1 MYMMQEREEI
11 FPVAVSL
18 ATIVFTLELPQHR
31 DVTAEKM
38 GKKCRRSCYSSA
50 ALRCTT
56 GGSWGAVGQRVFTYT
71 QHRRSSGPVP
81 SNAKVLEMYF
91 VLVVRCSGCLLPHNG
106 CSDHR
111 VQEAD
116 LGKKRLDYA

>member
-1 MYMMQEREEI
+1 MMQEREEI

-50 ALRCTT
+50 AVYYWRELGSCGSACVYLHSAPAVLRSRAKQCKSP
-56 GGSWGAVGQRVFTYT
+56 GNVLCVGGAVQWL
-71 QHRRSSGPVP
+71 PVT
-81 SNAKVLEMYF
+81 S
-91 VLVVRCSGCLLPHNG
+91 
-106 CSDHR
+106 
-111 VQEAD
+111 
-116 LGKKRLDYA
+116 

>member
-1 MYMMQEREEI
+1 MKEREEN

-56 GGSWGAVGQRVFTYT
+56 GGSRGAVGQRVLTLT
-71 QHRRSSGPVP
+71 TGGPPVP
-81 SNAKVLEMYF
+81 CQAM
-91 VLVVRCSGCLLPHNG
+91 
-106 CSDHR
+106 
-111 VQEAD
+111 
-116 LGKKRLDYA
+116 

>member
-1 MYMMQEREEI
+1 MKEREEN

-50 ALRCTT
+50 VVYYWREL
-56 GGSWGAVGQRVFTYT
+56 GSCGSAHVYT
-71 QHRRSSGPVP
+71 HHRRSSGPVP

-91 VLVVRCSGCLLPHNG
+91 VLVVQCSGCLLPHNG

-116 LGKKRLDYA
+116 LAKKRLVA